1 MTDRNKNLRSPFSNR
16 TSNNKTEKTSN
27 IGEND
32 TNIPKSENIDF
43 SIEVKNSFNKDK
55 VNNHKSNIHDV
66 NDEDC
71 KRIASFTD
79 KGEKIKDRLYTSS
92 DIEDDDLIDNLD
104 DYFSG
109 SNDNIGMKQVKN
121 SSARKR
127 IYRVFYIRLFY
138 ALLLGIFGVLM
149 QCYFIILSDSNYT
162 MGDAPLKDRIH
173 EIFNEL
179 PPYLNTRTING
190 CILFLLIFTLIRN
203 KSLFENLHAAYLI
216 ITSQVYECTDLNSGY
231 LGSFTDRCKL
241 HNLFIWLIGNLEALD
256 HRLNVAVSYD
266 KEWVSLQMN
275 SKSLIIRKK
284 SVNNEEYYDFSE
296 HFYHSYA
303 GNGTISLS
311 TIKYILHKIKCNR
324 GIRNKN

>member
-16 TSNNKTEKTSN
+16 TSKNKTEKTSN

-92 DIEDDDLIDNLD
+92 DIEDDDLIDNL
-104 DYFSG
+104 G

-173 EIFNEL
+173 EIFIEL
-179 PPYLNTRTING
+179 PPYLNTITING
-190 CILFLLIFTLIRN
+190 CILFLLIFT
-203 KSLFENLHAAYLI
+203 F
-216 ITSQVYECTDLNSGY
+216 
-231 LGSFTDRCKL
+231 
-241 HNLFIWLIGNLEALD
+241 FIFGHYCLYIFIQLCV
-256 HRLNVAVSYD
+256 RIYIYSYILNVYIYFLFD
-266 KEWVSLQMN
+266 LFDIFMN
-275 SKSLIIRKK
+275 
-284 SVNNEEYYDFSE
+284 F
-296 HFYHSYA
+296 F
-303 GNGTISLS
+303 
-311 TIKYILHKIKCNR
+311 
-324 GIRNKN
+324 